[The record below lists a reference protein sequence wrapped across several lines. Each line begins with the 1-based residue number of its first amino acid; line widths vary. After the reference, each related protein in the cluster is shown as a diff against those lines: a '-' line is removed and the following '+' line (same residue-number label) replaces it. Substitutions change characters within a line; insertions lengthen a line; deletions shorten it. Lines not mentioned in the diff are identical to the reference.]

1 MKLNKKQQK
10 QLMALIVAI
19 LILGI
24 GFLTEFLGLNDFS
37 NDEQSTLLNP
47 GTYEVVNIEDGD
59 TLTVNMNG
67 VEERVRFI
75 GVDTPE
81 VRDPRKPVQCF
92 GRAAS
97 EFTKNL
103 IGNKMVR
110 LEADP
115 ENTNRDRYDRLLR
128 YIYLPDGTF
137 VNAEIIRQGYGFAY
151 TNFPFTKKD
160 EFKELEDQAM
170 DQNLGL
176 WGGCETGFDEK
187 GYRTINPDSN
197 P

>member
-1 MKLNKKQQK
+1 MTKRQKKQIYT
-10 QLMALIVAI
+10 LLVALIIFACGFI
-19 LILGI
+19 TEALGWNTFI
-24 GFLTEFLGLNDFS
+24 E
-37 NDEQSTLLNP
+37 EQTPRVLSP
-47 GTYEVVNIEDGD
+47 GTYEVVEIEDGD

-67 VEERVRFI
+67 NHERVRFI

-97 EFTKNL
+97 NFTKQL
-103 IGNKMVR
+103 IGDSDVR

-115 ENTNRDRYDRLLR
+115 ENSNRDRYDRLLR
-128 YIYLPDGTF
+128 YIYLPDGTL
-137 VNAEIIRQGYGFAY
+137 VNAEIIKQGYGFAY
-151 TNFPFTKKD
+151 TSFPFAKKE
-160 EFKELEDQAM
+160 EFKAYEVNARQN
-170 DQNLGL
+170 NLGL

-187 GYRTINPDSN
+187 GYRTINADPN